1 MKGEIKVDLVFQE
14 LESIVGSQYITKD
27 IYERINYA
35 SDPMPYD
42 LRENNIPD
50 LVVKPANTEE
60 VSQILKYANENKI
73 PVVPHGSGTSLHG
86 DARPKRKGILLSMS
100 RLNSMD
106 VDEDYMYLKCGAGA
120 RCRDV
125 IDELEKKGYFLPM
138 YPGSLLI
145 ATMGGLVAANTIG
158 HMVDSC
164 YGKPINHV
172 LGLEVVLPNGA
183 IIKTGTDSLRRPAG
197 IDLTRF
203 FVGSEGLF
211 GVITEIKM
219 ALVRKPE
226 RTYLIGFFKDLYD
239 IGKAWM
245 KVYREKIPLPIYGEF
260 LDQKTAEHGFK
271 MKGLKPPE
279 GPISIATAI
288 GDTPEA
294 ALRNAENIC
303 NVFKSEG
310 ATEAH
315 VLKDIEEQERIWGTR
330 DFIMHLGKEGGGVA
344 LVDCT
349 TALPH
354 LADAMLEIQRAPEKL
369 TVFKNV
375 PYYTFGHVGSLDLHG
390 MFVIPKDMPDEER
403 RKGMIE
409 MMEKVDKEMV
419 LKYEACGGEWGQ
431 MTHRVPFFKEKYGE
445 IGYSLLK
452 ALKKAFD
459 PNNILNPGNM
469 EGEL

>member
-1 MKGEIKVDLVFQE
+1 MKIKIDSVFRE
-14 LESIVGSQYITKD
+14 LEFIVGSQHVRND
-27 IYERINYA
+27 MYERISYA

-60 VSQILKYANENKI
+60 VSRILKYANENKI

-86 DARPKRKGILLSMS
+86 NARPKRKGIVLSTS
-100 RLNSMD
+100 RMNSID
-106 VDEDYMYLKCGAGA
+106 VDESYMYLRCGAGA
-120 RCRDV
+120 RCADV
-125 IDELEKKGYFLPM
+125 MVELERKGYFLPM
-138 YPGSLLI
+138 YPGSLL
-145 ATMGGLVAANTIG
+145 AASMGGLVAANTIG
-158 HMVDSC
+158 HMVDSV

-172 LGLEVVLPNGA
+172 LGLEVVLPNGDVLR
-183 IIKTGTDSLRRPAG
+183 TGTDSIRRPAG

-226 RTYLIGFFKDLYD
+226 RMYLMGVFKDLYD

-245 KVYREKIPLPIYGEF
+245 KIYREKIPLPIYGEF

-271 MKGLKPPE
+271 TKDLEPPE

-288 GDTPEA
+288 GDIQEA
-294 ALRNAENIC
+294 ALRNARNIC
-303 NVFKSEG
+303 NVFKREG
-310 ATEAH
+310 ATGVRILES
-315 VLKDIEEQERIWGTR
+315 KEEQEKIWGTR
-330 DFIMHLGKEGGGVA
+330 DFIMHVAEEGGGVA
-344 LVDCT
+344 LVDCAA
-349 TALPH
+349 ALPH
-354 LADAMLEIQRAPEKL
+354 LADAMREIGRAPEKV
-369 TVFKNV
+369 TVFRDV
-375 PYYTFGHVGSLDLHG
+375 PYYAFGHVGSLDLHG
-390 MFVIPKDMPDEER
+390 MWVIPKDMPDEDR

-409 MMEKVDKEMV
+409 IMEKVDKEMN

-431 MTHRVPFFKEKYGE
+431 MTHRVPFFKGKYGE

-452 ALKKAFD
+452 ALKKTFD